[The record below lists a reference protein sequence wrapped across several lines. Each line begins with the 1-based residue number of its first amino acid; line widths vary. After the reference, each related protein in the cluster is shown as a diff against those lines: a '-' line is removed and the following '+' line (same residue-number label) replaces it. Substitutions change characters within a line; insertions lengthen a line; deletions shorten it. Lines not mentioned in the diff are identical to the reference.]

1 MPPVTAA
8 APTPASSSDVCVRL
22 LDTPHLLIKARR
34 HDLPHNAPALLLAC
48 LAMHGDWLPRERL
61 TTLFWPDAADTEAQH
76 HLRVTLHRT
85 KLWLQGLGL
94 AGQLHT
100 ERSRLRLQLPCD
112 VPQMRAALGRADWAA
127 AVALHRA
134 PLLAGASLK
143 GFAAVDEWLT
153 LERDALV
160 TAWRNAALRLAPQLE
175 AAGDAMGAAT
185 LLQQQ
190 LAHDLLAEDAV
201 QALLRV
207 AAAAGQRSTA
217 LDTFERFAQR
227 LQGELGL
234 QPMAGTVALAAA
246 LRQAPTAATSPT
258 PLHPHG
264 GLQAGLA
271 ADGPTNAV
279 VSAVADAA
287 TGGPARTALPAG
299 LLAPPLSGRQA
310 ELAALRRA
318 DAGLVLVCGEPG
330 VGKSRL
336 LAEALVAHEPLWL
349 HCHDGLQ
356 GTPLLPVLQALQ
368 ALQTQASR
376 LQAAVPDATERR
388 MLARLMPALQPQLAP
403 GEVLGPA
410 DADTSRL
417 LATLAGVL
425 QRLGPVLVVDDLQWA
440 DSDTLAVLR
449 LLAAATAAAGGA
461 PTRLYATLRTAEA
474 PPEVQAFVASQDAAD
489 RLHRCDLAP
498 LPAAAVADL
507 MQQLAGAAAPRFATW
522 LHGRSGGNPFFAL
535 ETLRALFE
543 TGQLRA
549 VPAASGASGTNAGW
563 TSDLDA
569 LGTDHQEL
577 QVPPRV
583 AALVRRRV
591 EGLADTT
598 RRVLSIAAVAG
609 DALHLEPLAQVA
621 GLSPW
626 ATAEALADAQ
636 AAGLL
641 TGRHFA
647 HDLVREALLRAT
659 PEPLQAVLHAGIAS
673 HCADVLPPHRL
684 AGHWWAAGNV
694 PAALQATLA
703 AASLDQQRGLHASA
717 QALLSAAQART
728 QDAAWLARLRAQ
740 GARVALETNDTA
752 AALRLATEA
761 LAGLPAPDTRIKAL
775 VVQADVALLQGR
787 LGDAALLQAQIT
799 EVDPDASEAVH
810 LACKLAYYGGRFDE
824 VVALMGGRVRLLR
837 REAPGLELVSALTGL
852 GSGHDGAGR
861 FEQGAACHAEA
872 MHLARQ
878 LGTRYAEV
886 ESALNLLYSLP
897 ELGRRDE
904 AIALG
909 EAALALGDYDA
920 TPYLLNNLAVLYFGA
935 DRLDEAAPL
944 YERLAAGAE
953 PTLRCY
959 AWAKLVAIHTR
970 QGRADKARAAIEAG
984 LAALAG
990 TQVYGAHAIV
1000 LEAVLLHGDAADV
1013 PRVQPWLRDEPLDS
1027 QMQQRM
1033 AVALA
1038 RHGLGGCEPTPRT

>member
-1 MPPVTAA
+1 
-8 APTPASSSDVCVRL
+8 VRL
-22 LDTPHLLIKARR
+22 LDTPHVRIDGQR
-34 HDLPHNAPALLLAC
+34 HNLPHSAPALVLVC
-48 LAMHGDWLPRERL
+48 LAMQADWLPRERL
-61 TTLFWPDAADTEAQH
+61 MALFWPDAADTAAQH
-76 HLRVTLHRT
+76 HLRVTLHRS

-94 AGQLHT
+94 GAHLHT

-112 VPQMRAALGRADWAA
+112 VPQMRAAVGRADWAT

-143 GFAAVDEWLT
+143 GFAAVDQWLA

-160 TAWRNAALRLAPQLE
+160 TAWRNAALRQAPLLE
-175 AAGDAMGAAT
+175 AVGDAVGAAT

-190 LAHDLLAEDAV
+190 LTHDLLAEDVV

-227 LQGELGL
+227 MQGELGL
-234 QPMAGTVALAAA
+234 QPLAGTLALAAA
-246 LRQAPTAATSPT
+246 LRQAPAAATSPA
-258 PLHPHG
+258 PSAPAG
-264 GLQAGLA
+264 GLQVGLA
-271 ADGPTNAV
+271 GGPVTNPL
-279 VSAVADAA
+279 
-287 TGGPARTALPAG
+287 TGGVASAASDGLPRPPLPPG

-310 ELAALRRA
+310 ELAAVRLA

-356 GTPLLPVLQALQ
+356 DTPLLPVLE
-368 ALQTQASR
+368 ALQTQSSR
-376 LQAAVPDATERR
+376 LLAAVPEATERR
-388 MLARLMPALQPQLAP
+388 MLARLLPALQPLLAP

-410 DADTSRL
+410 DADTPRL
-417 LATLAGVL
+417 LATLVGLL
-425 QRLGPVLVVDDLQWA
+425 QRLSPVLVVDDLQWA
-440 DSDTLAVLR
+440 DTATLAVLR
-449 LLAAATAAAGGA
+449 LLAAGAGGA
-461 PTRLYATLRTAEA
+461 PARLYATLRMAEA
-474 PPEVQAFVASQDAAD
+474 PPEVQSFVANQEAAG

-498 LPAAAVADL
+498 LAAADMADL
-507 MQQLAGAAAPRFATW
+507 MQQLAGAAAPRFAAW

-543 TGQLRA
+543 AGQLRA
-549 VPAASGASGTNAGW
+549 APGAPGTNVGW
-563 TSDLDA
+563 ASDLDA
-569 LGTDHQEL
+569 LSTDYQEL
-577 QVPPRV
+577 HVPPRV

-591 EGLADTT
+591 DGLADTT

-609 DALHLEPLAQVA
+609 DALHLELLAQVA

-626 ATAEALADAQ
+626 ATGEALAAAQ
-636 AAGLL
+636 TAGLL
-641 TGRHFA
+641 NGRHFA

-659 PEPLQAVLHAGIAS
+659 PEPLQTVLHAGVAR

-684 AGHWWAAGNV
+684 AGHWWAAGNL

-703 AASLDQQRGLHASA
+703 AAGLDQQRGLHASA

-740 GARVALETNDTA
+740 RARVALETNDTD
-752 AALRLATEA
+752 AALRLATDA
-761 LAGLPAPDTRIKAL
+761 LAGLPTPDTRVKAL
-775 VVQADVALLQGR
+775 VVLADVALLQGR
-787 LGDAALLQAQIT
+787 LDDAATLQAQIA
-799 EVDPDASEAVH
+799 EVDADCSEAVH

-824 VVALMGGRVRLLR
+824 VVALMGGRVRQLR
-837 REAPGLELVSALTGL
+837 REAPGLELVSALTSL

-886 ESALNLLYSLP
+886 ESALNLMYSLP

-909 EAALALGDYDA
+909 ETALALGDYDA

-944 YERLAAGAE
+944 YQRLADGAE

-984 LAALAG
+984 LAALPG

-1013 PRVQPWLRDEPLDS
+1013 PRTRAWLRDEPLDS

-1038 RHGLGGCEPTPRT
+1038 RHGLGG

>member
-1 MPPVTAA
+1 M
-8 APTPASSSDVCVRL
+8 RL
-22 LDTPHLLIKARR
+22 LDTPHVLMGGKR
-34 HDLPHNAPALLLAC
+34 HNLPHSAPALLLAC

-61 TTLFWPDAADTEAQH
+61 MTLFWPDAADTEAQH
-76 HLRVTLHRT
+76 HLRVTLHRS
-85 KLWLQGLGL
+85 KLWLQGVGL

-143 GFAAVDEWLT
+143 GFAAVDEWLA

-160 TAWRNAALRLAPQLE
+160 TAWRNAALRLAPMLE
-175 AAGDAMGAAT
+175 AAGDAVGAAT

-190 LAHDLLAEDAV
+190 LAHDLLAEDVV

-217 LDTFERFAQR
+217 LDTYERFAQR
-227 LQGELGL
+227 LQDELGL
-234 QPMAGTVALAAA
+234 QPLAGTVALAAA
-246 LRQAPTAATSPT
+246 LRLASSTAASLAPAFA
-258 PLHPHG
+258 PG
-264 GLQAGLA
+264 GL
-271 ADGPTNAV
+271 PTG
-279 VSAVADAA
+279 SAAA
-287 TGGPARTALPAG
+287 TTAAAATRPALPPT
-299 LLAPPLSGRQA
+299 LLAPPLIGRQA
-310 ELAALRRA
+310 ELAAVRQA

-336 LAEALVAHEPLWL
+336 LAEALAARSPLWL

-356 GTPLLPVLQALQ
+356 DTPLLPVLQALQ
-368 ALQTQASR
+368 AQASR
-376 LQAAVPDATERR
+376 LLAAVPDSTERR
-388 MLARLMPALQPQLAP
+388 MLARLMPALQPTLAP

-410 DADTSRL
+410 DADTPRL
-417 LATLAGVL
+417 LALLVAVL
-425 QRLGPVLVVDDLQWA
+425 QRLAPVLVVDDLQWA
-440 DSDTLAVLR
+440 DAATLAVLR
-449 LLAAATAAAGGA
+449 VLATTGSAT
-461 PTRLYATLRTAEA
+461 PPRFYATLRAAEA
-474 PPEVQAFVASQDAAD
+474 PPEVQALIASQDVAG

-507 MQQLAGAAAPRFATW
+507 MQQLAGAAAPRFAAW
-522 LHGRSGGNPFFAL
+522 LHSRSGGNPFFAL
-535 ETLRALFE
+535 ETLRALFDA
-543 TGQLRA
+543 GQLRTA
-549 VPAASGASGTNAGW
+549 PGANGANTSSASSAGW
-563 TSDLDA
+563 ASDLDA
-569 LGTDHQEL
+569 LSTDYQEL

-591 EGLADTT
+591 DGLADAT

-609 DALHLEPLAQVA
+609 DAMYLEQLAQVA

-626 ATAEALADAQ
+626 ATAEALAAAQ

-641 TGRHFA
+641 AGRHFA
-647 HDLVREALLRAT
+647 HDLVREALLLAT
-659 PEPLQAVLHAGIAS
+659 PEPLQAVLHAGIAR
-673 HCADVLPPHRL
+673 HCADLLPPHRL
-684 AGHWWAAGNV
+684 AFHWWAAGDV
-694 PAALQATLA
+694 PAALRATVA

-717 QALLSAAQART
+717 QALLAAAQART
-728 QDAAWLARLRAQ
+728 QDAAWRARLLAQ
-740 GARVALETNDTA
+740 RARVALETNDTDT
-752 AALRLATEA
+752 ALHLATEA
-761 LAGLPAPDTRIKAL
+761 LAGLPAPETRIKAL

-787 LGDAALLQAQIT
+787 LDDADTLQTQIA
-799 EVDPDASEAVH
+799 EVNPAASESVH
-810 LACKLAYYGGRFDE
+810 LACKLAHYRGRFDD
-824 VVALMGGRVRLLR
+824 VVALMGERVRQLR
-837 REAPGLELVSALTGL
+837 REAPGLELVSALTSL

-861 FEQGAACHAEA
+861 FEQGAACHTEA

-909 EAALALGDYDA
+909 ETALALGDFDA

-935 DRLDEAAPL
+935 SRLDEAAPL

-959 AWAKLVAIHTR
+959 AWAKLVAIHAL

-984 LAALAG
+984 LAALPG

-1000 LEAVLLHGDAADV
+1000 LEAVLLHGDAGDL

-1033 AVALA
+1033 VVALA
-1038 RHGLGGCEPTPRT
+1038 RHGLRV